1 MSSEKKQKSLNTL
14 AFLFCILIVFAVLT
28 HVIPSGVYQRE
39 MVDGRSVVQPDT
51 FEYVE
56 NTGASLFDVLL
67 AMPNGLVNAVN
78 LIMAFLFVTGSV
90 EVVSATGAID
100 LGISRM
106 VKKFGVKH
114 GDLILVALF
123 YVFSALG
130 CWLGWIENSLP
141 FYPIAISIALA
152 LGYDSLVGVA
162 ISFGGA
168 VSGFI
173 CGPTN
178 PSTVAVAHDIA
189 GLPLFSGMWF
199 RVLLWVVLPPIF
211 LFYILRYARKIK
223 RDPSKSLMA
232 GIETG
237 IKKFDAEKFETM
249 PFTRTHGIVLI
260 ELAIGMGI
268 FVFGAIKLG
277 WAYPEMCGV
286 FIGIALVTGI
296 TGRLGVDGIVNA
308 FIKGASSMTSAVMI
322 ISLAYGISWI
332 LSEAQILDTI
342 VNFIST
348 PLEGR
353 PPLLAAVGAFFAVS
367 LAEILIPSGS
377 AKAAIMMPI
386 IIPIADIVGLSAQ
399 CAVLAFQFGDGIANL
414 CTPLYGT
421 MLLILGFGGVPLAK
435 WEKFILPLCIFV
447 FLLCIPILL
456 LAVSIGYT

>member
-56 NTGASLFDVLL
+56 NTGASVFDVLL

-189 GLPLFSGMWF
+189 GLPLFSGMGF
-199 RVLLWVVLPPIF
+199 RFI
-211 LFYILRYARKIK
+211 IL
-223 RDPSKSLMA
+223 
-232 GIETG
+232 
-237 IKKFDAEKFETM
+237 
-249 PFTRTHGIVLI
+249 
-260 ELAIGMGI
+260 
-268 FVFGAIKLG
+268 
-277 WAYPEMCGV
+277 
-286 FIGIALVTGI
+286 LVTGFVVI
-296 TGRLGVDGIVNA
+296 AYTMRYAAKIKADPTRSVVADIDFSNLGMSHSDIENA
-308 FIKGASSMTSAVMI
+308 RWSWREACI
-322 ISLAYGISWI
+322 IGTFGISVAGM
-332 LSEAQILDTI
+332 L
-342 VNFIST
+342 
-348 PLEGR
+348 
-353 PPLLAAVGAFFAVS
+353 VG
-367 LAEILIPSGS
+367 
-377 AKAAIMMPI
+377 
-386 IIPIADIVGLSAQ
+386 
-399 CAVLAFQFGDGIANL
+399 
-414 CTPLYGT
+414 
-421 MLLILGFGGVPLAK
+421 
-435 WEKFILPLCIFV
+435 
-447 FLLCIPILL
+447 
-456 LAVSIGYT
+456 SI